1 MIKKCA
7 FFQCSNREECPD
19 RNCSGCG
26 GAAYQNCG
34 CDACVNQSREGD
46 GDIEICLVALDL
58 READMEDMEADSG
71 KLYKNGNLEDKKIEA
86 ALRKA
91 ADDYENGEL
100 IEVRDL
106 LLEIINAIDEFTKSE
121 ENA

>member
-7 FFQCSNREECPD
+7 FFKCSNREECPD

-71 KLYKNGNLEDKKIEA
+71 KLYKNGNLEDKKIGA

-106 LLEIINAIDEFTKSE
+106 LLEIINAVDEFTKSE